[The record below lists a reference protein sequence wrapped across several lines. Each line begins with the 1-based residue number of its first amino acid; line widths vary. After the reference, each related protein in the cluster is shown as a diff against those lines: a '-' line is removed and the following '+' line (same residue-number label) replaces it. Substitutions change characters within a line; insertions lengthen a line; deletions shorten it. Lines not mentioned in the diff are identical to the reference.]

1 MKKFITEFLRR
12 GVVSLG
18 IGPFVLAVLY
28 LILDNTVNLNVLT
41 VNQVCIGI
49 FSISILAFIA
59 GGMNA
64 IYQIEK
70 LPLMLSILIHGVV
83 LYISYF
89 ATYIVNGWLEFGK
102 IPILVFTSIF
112 IAGYLII
119 WLIIYTITKRNTDRI
134 NKLLSDNQHNSEN

>member
-18 IGPFVLAVLY
+18 IGPIVLAVLY

-41 VNQVCIGI
+41 VDQVCIGI

-112 IAGYLII
+112 IAGYLVI